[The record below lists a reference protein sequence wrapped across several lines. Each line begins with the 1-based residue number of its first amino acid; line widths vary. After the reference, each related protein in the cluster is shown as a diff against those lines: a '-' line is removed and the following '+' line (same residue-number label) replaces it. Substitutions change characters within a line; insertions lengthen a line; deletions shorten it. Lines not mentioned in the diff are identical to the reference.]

1 MDLKNEESNITGKE
15 LKLSQKPEE
24 VDNKIDLS
32 QTLAGSKQ
40 ASVEWDEIVDTL
52 SDDKEFMEATIR
64 DGKDLDTGKNHHHHH
79 HEPKDLI
86 QLKEEDDQGKDAKP

>member
-86 QLKEEDDQGKDAKP
+86 QLKEEDD